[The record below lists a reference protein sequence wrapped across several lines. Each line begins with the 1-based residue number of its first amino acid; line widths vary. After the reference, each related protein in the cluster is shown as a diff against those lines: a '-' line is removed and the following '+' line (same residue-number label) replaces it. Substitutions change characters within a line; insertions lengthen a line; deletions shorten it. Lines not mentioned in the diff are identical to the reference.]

1 MANQESPY
9 GIDKADELR
18 NNKDVHDQKIRYFT
32 NKYANINIAP
42 SVYGKNP
49 ENWDFSYNL

>member
-1 MANQESPY
+1 MANLESPY

-18 NNKDVHDQKIRYFT
+18 NNKDIHDQKILYFT

-42 SVYGKNP
+42 SVYGKNS
-49 ENWDFSYNL
+49 ENWDFSYNP